1 MERNKI
7 KMTKETGL
15 LIEPKSPLKFEEVKE
30 ILEILMHKCDDETS
44 DLLEICLIEYFY
56 TSTDERYIDIK

>member
-1 MERNKI
+1 
-7 KMTKETGL
+7 MTKEEITEL
-15 LIEPKSPLKFEEVKE
+15 LIESNNLLKFEEVKE
-30 ILEILMHKCDDETS
+30 LLEFLIHKCDDETS